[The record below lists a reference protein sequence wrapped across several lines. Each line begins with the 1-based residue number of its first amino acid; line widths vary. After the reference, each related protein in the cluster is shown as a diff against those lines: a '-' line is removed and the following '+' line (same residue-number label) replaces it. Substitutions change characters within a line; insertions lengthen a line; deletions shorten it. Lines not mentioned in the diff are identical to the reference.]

1 MISKFL
7 LYEPTLDE
15 WLVLIGGV
23 FVIFLV
29 AFLVTKF
36 TKYGGGSNYGMTGE
50 FDDDYHDY
58 DDDI

>member
-1 MISKFL
+1 M
-7 LYEPTLDE
+7 YDPTLED

-23 FVIFLV
+23 FVVLLI
-29 AFLVTKF
+29 AFLVTKL

-58 DDDI
+58 HDGLD

>member
-1 MISKFL
+1 MTFKFL
-7 LYEPTLDE
+7 LYDPSVDE

-23 FVIFLV
+23 FVVLLI
-29 AFLVTKF
+29 AFLFTKY

-50 FDDDYHDY
+50 FDDDYQDY